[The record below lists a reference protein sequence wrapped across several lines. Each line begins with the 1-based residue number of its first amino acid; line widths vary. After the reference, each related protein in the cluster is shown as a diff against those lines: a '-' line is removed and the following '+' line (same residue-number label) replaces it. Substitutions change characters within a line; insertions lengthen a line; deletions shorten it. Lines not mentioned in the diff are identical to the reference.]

1 MTFIKKFFIRV
12 AHLRARWEHRRLT
25 KRELIKEV
33 SDAKIEAKHFGRESF
48 SVILGVLSAAFGLEG
63 FLLPNHFIDG
73 GAMGI
78 ALIFRH
84 LFDIRL
90 SILVVA
96 INIPFLILAFSTV
109 SRSFAIRSI
118 VAIILLALTLYFIPF
133 PLITEDKLLISV
145 FGGFFLGLGIG
156 LSIRG
161 GAVIDGTEVLAVF
174 MNKKTFLT
182 VGDAIMIINIII
194 FGIAAY
200 VFSLE
205 IALYAMLTYL
215 AASKTVDFV
224 IDGIEE
230 YMGVTIISD
239 FHDDIRMAII
249 QKMGR
254 GCTLFAGKKGFA
266 EKGEELESTYVVYT
280 LITRL
285 ELAKLKTEVEKIDPG
300 AFLVMQPIKEARGG
314 MIKKRPLAKAHEHK

>member
-1 MTFIKKFFIRV
+1 MTFFKNFLVRLV
-12 AHLRARWEHRRLT
+12 SARASWLQRRLT
-25 KRELIKEV
+25 ARELEREV
-33 SDAKIEAKHFGRESF
+33 SDVRVEARHMGRESF
-48 SVILGVLSAAFGLEG
+48 SVILGVLSASFGLEG

-78 ALIFRH
+78 ALIFKH
-84 LFDIRL
+84 LFDIPL
-90 SILVVA
+90 SALVVL
-96 INIPFLILAFSTV
+96 INIPFVILAFSTV

-118 VAIILLALTLYFIPF
+118 VAIILLALSLYIIPF

-174 MNKKTFLT
+174 LNKKTFLT

-194 FGIAAY
+194 FGISAY
-200 VFSLE
+200 VFSME

-239 FHDDIRMAII
+239 FHEDIRMAILE
-249 QKMGR
+249 KMGR
-254 GCTLFAGKKGFA
+254 GCTIYDGKKGFA
-266 EKGEELESTYVVYT
+266 KRGEPLEATSIVYT
-280 LITRL
+280 LLTRL
-285 ELAKLKTEVEKIDPG
+285 ELAKLKTEVDKIDPK

-314 MIKKRPLAKAHEHK
+314 MIKKRPLAKAHKT

>member
-1 MTFIKKFFIRV
+1 MTFFKKLLVRLV
-12 AHLRARWEHRRLT
+12 SARASWLQHRLT
-25 KRELIKEV
+25 VRELAREV
-33 SDAKIEAKHFGRESF
+33 SDAKEEARHLGRESF
-48 SVILGVLSAAFGLEG
+48 SVILGVLSASFGLEG
-63 FLLPNHFIDG
+63 FLLPNQFIDG

-84 LFDIRL
+84 LFDIPL
-90 SILVVA
+90 SALVVL
-96 INIPFLILAFSTV
+96 INIPFVILAFSTV

-118 VAIILLALTLYFIPF
+118 VAIILLALSLYFIPF
-133 PLITEDKLLISV
+133 PLITEDKLLIAV

-174 MNKKTFLT
+174 INRKTVLT

-194 FGIAAY
+194 FGISAY
-200 VFSLE
+200 VFSME

-239 FHDDIRMAII
+239 FHEDIRMAILE
-249 QKMGR
+249 KMGR
-254 GCTLFAGKKGFA
+254 GCTIYDGKKGFA
-266 EKGEELESTYVVYT
+266 MRGEPLESTNIVYT
-280 LITRL
+280 LVTRL
-285 ELAKLKTEVEKIDPG
+285 ELAKLKTEVDKIDPK

-314 MIKKRPLAKAHEHK
+314 MIKKRPLAKAHKN

>member
-1 MTFIKKFFIRV
+1 MTFFKTFFV
-12 AHLRARWEHRRLT
+12 WVVKLRANWREIRLS
-25 KRELIKEV
+25 KRQMIQEI
-33 SDAKIEAKHFGRESF
+33 SDAKVEIRHFGRESF
-48 SVILGVLSAAFGLEG
+48 SIILGVLSASFGLEG
-63 FLLPNHFIDG
+63 FLLPNEFIDG

-78 ALIFRH
+78 SLIFRN

-90 SILVVA
+90 SILVVV

-109 SRSFAIRSI
+109 GRAFAIKSI
-118 VAIILLALTLYFIPF
+118 IAIIFLAMVLYFIPF
-133 PLITEDKLLISV
+133 PVITEDKLLISV

-174 MNKKTFLT
+174 LNRKTFLT
-182 VGDAIMIINIII
+182 VGDAIMIMNILI
-194 FGIAAY
+194 FGVSAY
-200 VFSLE
+200 VFSVE

-230 YMGVTIISD
+230 YMGVTIISK
-239 FHDDIRMAII
+239 FHDDIRVAII
-249 QKMGR
+249 EKMGR
-254 GCTLFAGKKGFA
+254 GCTIYLGKKGFA
-266 EKGEELESTYVVYT
+266 QKGETLESTEIVYT

-285 ELAKLKTEVEKIDPG
+285 ELAKLKTEVEKIDPN

-314 MIKKRPLAKAHEHK
+314 MIKKRPLANAH